1 VRRIVRHLTAAAVV
15 VAAALPAF
23 AHGAPAVN
31 DPGWK
36 WAAPAMHDLVTG
48 HAWPTAD
55 AANLGRITTRR
66 ELARAVAAL
75 MISRGQT
82 PPTGLATPPDIV
94 PTDPDAQAISW
105 VTVTHL
111 VGAPGV
117 AFAPN
122 AAVTGV
128 TAEVAITRVLGLGP
142 EITAL
147 NTLHTD
153 DGTRLPVPSG
163 FGAQVLAAEL
173 GLRHNYPFS
182 VEKLE
187 TATTAPMPLAELA
200 GMVDGAMHLSSWQVG
215 SVQNFAG
222 IVLPNLTPNQRTVIV
237 NALAQT
243 GQPYI
248 WGGTSPV
255 SQWLWGSTYP
265 GGFDCSGLVWWAFKL
280 APGTQGLG
288 TDIVGRTADNMA
300 WERPTQ
306 RVPISGLRPGDLVFF
321 GPSGVR
327 SPRGSISHVA
337 ISLGNGW
344 IVQSTGSRDG
354 VTVTHLTG
362 YWDTGVAWARRPAA
376 MGNVAVAGPM
386 TSARWGALSRFIRL
400 HFARR
405 LRHRAWAYFTSHPTR
420 AYQFVRAHRLG

>member
-1 VRRIVRHLTAAAVV
+1 MIAAAIPAL
-15 VAAALPAF
+15 AA
-23 AHGAPAVN
+23 GSPAVN

-36 WAAPAMHDLVTG
+36 WAAPAMHDLVVNHG
-48 HAWPTAD
+48 WPSAD
-55 AANLGRITTRR
+55 SANLGRIATRR
-66 ELARAVAAL
+66 ELARAVAEL

-82 PPTGLATPPDIV
+82 PPTGLATPPDIA
-94 PTDPDAQAISW
+94 PTDPDARAISW
-105 VTVTHL
+105 VTITHL

-117 AFAPN
+117 PFSPN
-122 AAVTGV
+122 TTVTGV
-128 TAEVAITRVLGLGP
+128 TAEVAITRVLGLGT
-142 EITAL
+142 EISTL
-147 NTLHTD
+147 NTLHTAN
-153 DGTRLPVPSG
+153 GTRLPVPSG
-163 FGAQVLAAEL
+163 FGSQVLAGEL

-200 GMVDGAMHLSSWQVG
+200 GMVDGAMHLSSWQLASVG
-215 SVQNFAG
+215 NFAG
-222 IVLPNLTPNQRTVIV
+222 IVLPNLTANQRTVIT

-255 SQWLWGSTYP
+255 TQWLWGSTYP

-280 APGTQGLG
+280 GPGTQGLG
-288 TDIVGRTADNMA
+288 TDIVGRTADYMA
-300 WERPTQ
+300 WERPSQ
-306 RVPISGLRPGDLVFF
+306 RVAISSLRPGDLVFF
-321 GPSGVR
+321 GPNGPR

-354 VTVTHLTG
+354 VTVTHLSG
-362 YWDTGVAWARRPAA
+362 YWDSGVAWARRPAA
-376 MGNVAVAGPM
+376 MGTTAAASPM

-400 HFARR
+400 HFAPR
-405 LRHRAWAYFTSHPTR
+405 LRHRTWTYFTSHPTR
-420 AYQFVRAHRLG
+420 AYTFLRAHRLG